1 MHPTVMSDAGPWVMF
16 ESITYL
22 GNWQWPLSDTRSFKH
37 IISETMLKA
46 MVVSKEDQIQVA
58 LKLPARADGK
68 AV

>member
-22 GNWQWPLSDTRSFKH
+22 GNWQWPLNDSRPIKH
-37 IISETMLKA
+37 ILAETMLSA
-46 MVVSKEDQIQVA
+46 MEVPREDQIRVA

>member
-22 GNWQWPLSDTRSFKH
+22 GNWQWPLDDTRSFKV
-37 IISETMLKA
+37 ILSEKMIGA
-46 MVVSKEDQIQVA
+46 MEVPKEEQIRVA